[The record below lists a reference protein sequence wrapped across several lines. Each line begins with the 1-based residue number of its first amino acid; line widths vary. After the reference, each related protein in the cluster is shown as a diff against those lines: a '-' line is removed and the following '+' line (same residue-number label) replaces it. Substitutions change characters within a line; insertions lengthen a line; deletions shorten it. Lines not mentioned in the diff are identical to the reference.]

1 VRVALAAVG
10 RRLLALALA
19 AAVAVGAI
27 ACGGG
32 GGGGDGGS
40 PADRADEAGEAGE
53 AGSTAEESTTT
64 AAPTTTT
71 DPSATTTEPPTT
83 APVDVAALQPPAPA
97 ADPASLARQIA
108 DAEAALRRTDASQ
121 SDIAAAALA
130 QQVGYRQLGDH
141 PEWDAAVLAALPPSL
156 VAVAE
161 GHAAARR
168 DLRGL
173 TGDPATE
180 MPAWRIVAPAPASEL
195 TAWYREAEAGFGVPW
210 QILAAI
216 NLVETAMGRI
226 RGTSVAGA
234 QGPMQF
240 LPETWA
246 AYGEGDVN
254 DPRQAIR
261 GAARYL
267 VANGAPGDMAGALWN
282 YNHSDRYVRAVLRY
296 AHLMSEHPGAFAAFH
311 AWGVWYWT
319 TAGDIYLPIGWEA
332 RQRVPVDQYR
342 ATAEPG
348 R

>member
-1 VRVALAAVG
+1 VG
-10 RRLLALALA
+10 RRLLASALA
-19 AAVAVGAI
+19 AALVIGVA
-27 ACGGG
+27 ACGGS
-32 GGGGDGGS
+32 GGGDS
-40 PADRADEAGEAGE
+40 PDDRADEAGEDASI
-53 AGSTAEESTTT
+53 AADSTTT

-71 DPSATTTEPPTT
+71 APSTTTTEPPTTT
-83 APVDVAALQPPAPA
+83 APVDVAALEPPDPA
-97 ADPASLARQIA
+97 GTPASLARQIA
-108 DAEAALRRTDASQ
+108 DAEAALRRPGASQ
-121 SDIAAAALA
+121 SDIATAALA

-156 VAVAE
+156 VPVAE
-161 GHAAARR
+161 AHAAARR
-168 DLRGL
+168 DLRAL
-173 TGDPATE
+173 TGDPATD
-180 MPAWRIVAPAPASEL
+180 MPAWRIVAPASASEL

-332 RQRVPVDQYR
+332 RQRVPVEQYR